1 MKQMIKMENIAMSIR
16 HMIPTLKNF
25 AVIVIASSAGF
36 GASTAFAAGDAANGA
51 NLFKSN
57 ICSACHAVAKG
68 GVSPVG
74 PNLFGVVG
82 RKAGSL
88 AGYSY
93 SPAMK
98 ASGITWGADSLEK
111 YVMTPSTVVP
121 GKVFNSCLMSLP

>member
-1 MKQMIKMENIAMSIR
+1 MIL
-16 HMIPTLKNF
+16 TLKNF

-36 GASTAFAAGDAANGA
+36 SASTAFAAGDASNGA

-68 GVSPVG
+68 GASPVG

-98 ASGITWGADSLEK
+98 AAGITWDDGTIAK
-111 YVMTPSTVVP
+111 YVMSPSTVVP
-121 GKVFNSCLMSLP
+121 NNKMIFAGIKKESDANDVAAYLATLK

>member
-1 MKQMIKMENIAMSIR
+1 MKVAICGYVVA
-16 HMIPTLKNF
+16 TL
-25 AVIVIASSAGF
+25 VVV
-36 GASTAFAAGDAANGA
+36 TANAALAAGNPADGA
-51 NLFKSN
+51 NLFKTD

-68 GVSPVG
+68 APSPIG

-98 ASGITWGADSLEK
+98 GSGITWDADTIAK
-111 YVMTPSTVVP
+111 YIMAPAAVVP
-121 GKVFNSCLMSLP
+121 GNKMVFAGVKTQQDADSISAYLSTLK

>member
-1 MKQMIKMENIAMSIR
+1 MTRRFGTFVAIGMASFMS
-16 HMIPTLKNF
+16 
-25 AVIVIASSAGF
+25 F
-36 GASTAFAAGDAANGA
+36 GASSAFAAGDAANGA
-51 NLFKSN
+51 ALFKSN

-68 GVSPVG
+68 GTNPVG

-98 ASGITWGADSLEK
+98 AYGVTWDEAAIAK
-111 YVMTPSTVVP
+111 YAMSPSTVVP
-121 GKVFNSCLMSLP
+121 NNKMVFAGIKKQSDAEDVAAYLATLK